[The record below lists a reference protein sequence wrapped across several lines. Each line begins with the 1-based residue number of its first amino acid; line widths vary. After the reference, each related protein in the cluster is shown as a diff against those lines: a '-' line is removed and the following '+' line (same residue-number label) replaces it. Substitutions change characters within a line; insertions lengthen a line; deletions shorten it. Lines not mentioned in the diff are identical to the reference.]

1 MDDYLHRMAL
11 GAMALAGAAYLWA
24 GVGPAEGPQA
34 AYLQTL
40 LGLLGASLLAALA
53 VPRLRPAAVGAA
65 ILGKVALLG
74 AAVQGAPVAA
84 GGLDVALLAAL
95 MAAAAVMV
103 REAIREA
110 RWDGV
115 LPLRRES

>member
-11 GAMALAGAAYLWA
+11 AAMALAGAAYLWGA
-24 GVGPAEGPQA
+24 WTPADGPQA
-34 AYLQTL
+34 AYLQIL
-40 LGLLGASLLAALA
+40 LGLLGASLLAALVVA
-53 VPRLRPAAVGAA
+53 RLRPAAVGAA
-65 ILGKVALLG
+65 ILGKLALLG
-74 AAVQGAPVAA
+74 AAVHGVPVTA

-95 MAAAAVMV
+95 MAAAAVMA